1 MSTNREQILAGLKEA
16 MITERTGIEFYT
28 LAAERT
34 VDSRGREAFLQL
46 AEEERKHLE
55 YLRQQ
60 MGYLTRNEPISQL
73 DVQISLDES
82 QASPIFS
89 PDLRE
94 RIKTAH
100 WEMTALAIGMALE
113 QASINHYRQLAL
125 QAETAELRQFF
136 DSLVR
141 WEQGHAAVLQK
152 QYNYLRESYW
162 FEAGFA
168 PF

>member
-1 MSTNREQILAGLKEA
+1 MDKKEELLAGLKEA
-16 MITERTGIEFYT
+16 MIAERTGIEFYT
-28 LAAERT
+28 TAAEKTADPKGKEVFQR
-34 VDSRGREAFLQL
+34 L

-55 YLRQQ
+55 YLHQQ
-60 MGYLTRNEPISQL
+60 FGYLTGNNAEPQL
-73 DVQISLDES
+73 DIQSGLDQN

-89 PDLRE
+89 PELRQ

-100 WEMTALAIGMALE
+100 WEMTALAVGVALE
-113 QASINHYRQLAL
+113 QASINHYQQLAR
-125 QAETAELRQFF
+125 QAETEEVRRFF

-141 WEQGHAAVLQK
+141 WEQSHATALQK

-162 FEAGFA
+162 YEAGFA